1 MKRSEFELLVTQALT
16 DIPIE
21 FQNRLE
27 NVDVVVEEVPSK
39 DQIAGTYFGD
49 EDCLVGLYEG
59 VPLTGRND
67 YGEVLPDR
75 ICLFQSSI
83 ESLCEDEDQMLEEI
97 KKIVIQEITHHFGL
111 HDD

>member
-16 DIPIE
+16 AIPIE

-27 NVDVVVEEVPSK
+27 YVDVVVEEAPSK
-39 DQIAGTYFGD
+39 DQIAGAFFGD
-49 EDCLVGLYEG
+49 EDCLVGFYEG

-83 ESLCEDEDQMLEEI
+83 ESLCTDEDQMREEI

>member
-39 DQIAGTYFGD
+39 DQIAGTFFGD

-59 VPLTGRND
+59 VPLTGLND

-83 ESLCEDEDQMLEEI
+83 ESLCEDEDQMREEV

>member
-1 MKRSEFELLVTQALT
+1 MH
-16 DIPIE
+16 
-21 FQNRLE
+21 
-27 NVDVVVEEVPSK
+27 
-39 DQIAGTYFGD
+39 
-49 EDCLVGLYEG
+49 
-59 VPLTGRND
+59 LTGRND

-83 ESLCEDEDQMLEEI
+83 ESLCEDEDQMREEV

>member
-16 DIPIE
+16 EIPIE

-39 DQIAGTYFGD
+39 DQIAGTFFGD

>member
-39 DQIAGTYFGD
+39 DQIAGTFFGD

>member
-39 DQIAGTYFGD
+39 DQIAGTFFGD
-49 EDCLVGLYEG
+49 QDCLVGLYEG

-83 ESLCEDEDQMLEEI
+83 ESLCEDEDQMREEV

>member
-1 MKRSEFELLVTQALT
+1 MLVTQALT

-39 DQIAGTYFGD
+39 DQIAGTFFGD

>member
-39 DQIAGTYFGD
+39 DQIAGTFFGD

-59 VPLTGRND
+59 VPLPGRND

>member
-39 DQIAGTYFGD
+39 DQIAGTFFGD

-97 KKIVIQEITHHFGL
+97 KMFVIQEITHHFGL